1 MNIDFEA
8 LRAANIQRQAEWTG
22 NENLD
27 LLFRALEVADEVGE
41 VAGAV
46 KKYIRAQRGVCGS
59 VAALGDVADEIG
71 DAVISLDL
79 LAIELGASLPVG
91 QFVKIQNVVDP
102 IRSALALDV
111 AGGAI
116 SDAALLLDHV
126 PEGSEAELFART
138 DLRDA
143 VTRTLGSIATLSD
156 ALHID
161 ARAAVSEK
169 FNKTSVKY
177 GLATRMEAA

>member
-8 LRAANIQRQAEWTG
+8 LRAANTQRQAEWQG
-22 NENLD
+22 NETLD
-27 LLFRALEVADEVGE
+27 TACRALEVADEVGE
-41 VAGAV
+41 VAGAI

-71 DAVISLDL
+71 DVVISLDL
-79 LAIELGASLPVG
+79 LAIDIGAPMPVG

-111 AGGAI
+111 ATGAI
-116 SDAALLLDHV
+116 SDAVLLLTHV
-126 PEGSEAELFART
+126 SEGSEAEVFARN

-143 VTRTLGSIATLSD
+143 ITRTLGCVMTIAD

-161 ARAAVSEK
+161 ARTAVSEK
-169 FNKTSVKY
+169 FNKTSAKY
-177 GLATRMEAA
+177 GLATRMETV